1 MKRWSLSLKLTA
13 VFILISVATIAQ
25 FYFGFSGLVEKRLLD
40 VEREKAHLIAET
52 IEPMLGMNAYLGLKE
67 ELVQQLE
74 QASKNPQIVGLT
86 VYLNGE
92 KVWEKRSTKKTEDLK
107 VTYPIKDPVSGQPI
121 GSIELNYASDAFVA
135 AAQDMKGKI
144 LSQLALLAIG
154 LLFFVVFARALLKPL
169 GIIANVVQAYRPG
182 ERLKFPPLRQEAETQ
197 AIVGA
202 FGRMVDNVREYTAL
216 LERYKLSMDE
226 SSIVSRMNPQGVITY
241 VNDEFCRVTGYDQ
254 DELVGQTCDFVRNPG
269 AENLMYD
276 EFWLSLG
283 EKKIWKGTLTNRA
296 KNGENYYV
304 KSTIVPI
311 LDENEGIVEYVA
323 IQHDVTQII
332 QQRELIVR
340 QTTDP
345 VTGLG
350 NRVKLMEEIKRLGTC
365 KIALLSLDNYSMI
378 KDYYGYDVAA
388 QVLVL
393 LAKRLCQQLAGLP
406 VTVFKLAGSE
416 FGLLCEGAVQMSAFH
431 ATCRGMVENIEEE
444 SIRVEGE
451 DFLLQLSTGL
461 SGGGDQ
467 IMTNASLAL
476 QHARENREPAI
487 IFEQTENLIKRHEDN
502 LLWTKR
508 IKAALNEE
516 RISLYVQ
523 PIFASAGGETD
534 KYECLVRLIEP
545 DGSVISPFFFLDVAK
560 KSKLYH
566 KISQRVIKCAFN
578 ALERLPNVHFSINLS
593 PDDLMH
599 QDTMDLLH
607 ARLENRTLAN
617 RVVLEIV
624 ESEEIEKFSEIA
636 QTLEKLKDKGCKI
649 AIDDFG
655 TGYSNF
661 AYLMSLN
668 VDYIK
673 VDGSLIRDIDTNL
686 NSQIISRTIL
696 DFAREL
702 KLETVAEFV
711 HNDAVQHQVTAMGF
725 TYLQGFHLGRPAP
738 IEALLASLHGKST
751 RSTGPDLD

>member
-13 VFILISVATIAQ
+13 VFILISVAMIAQ
-25 FYFGFSGLVEKRLLD
+25 LYFGFSDLVEKRLLD

-52 IEPMLGMNAYLGLKE
+52 IEPLLGMNAYLGLKD
-67 ELVQQLE
+67 ELIQQLE
-74 QASKNPQIVGLT
+74 QAAKNPQIVGLT

-92 KVWEKRSTKKTEDLK
+92 KIWAKHNTNMTGDLK
-107 VTYPIKDPVSGQPI
+107 VEHPIRDPVSGQPI
-121 GSIELNYASDAFVA
+121 GSIELTYASDAFVA
-135 AAQDMKGKI
+135 AAKEMKRKI
-144 LSQLALLAIG
+144 LLQLALLSIG
-154 LLFFVVFARALLKPL
+154 LLFFVVFARVLLKPL

-182 ERLKFPPLRQEAETQ
+182 ERLQFPPLRQEAETQ

-202 FGRMVDNVREYTAL
+202 FGRMVDNVREHTAL

-241 VNDEFCRVTGYDQ
+241 VNDEFCRVTGYSRAELIGQSFSIVRQSVADNAV
-254 DELVGQTCDFVRNPG
+254 DEEIWRL
-269 AENLMYD
+269 
-276 EFWLSLG
+276 LG
-283 EKKIWKGTLTNRA
+283 EKRIWKGTLTNRTR
-296 KNGENYYV
+296 NNENYYV

-311 LDENEGIVEYVA
+311 LDENDVVVEYVT

-332 QQRELIVR
+332 QQRELIIR

-350 NRVKLMEEIKRLGTC
+350 NRVKLMEEIKHLGAC
-365 KIALLSLDNYSMI
+365 KIALLNLDNYSVI
-378 KDYYGYDVAA
+378 KDYYGYDVAT
-388 QVLVL
+388 QVLAL
-393 LAKRLCQQLAGLP
+393 LAKRLCQQVSGLP

-416 FGLLCEGAVQMSAFH
+416 FGLLCDDAVQMSAFH
-431 ATCRGMVENIEEE
+431 ATCRGTVETIEEE
-444 SIRVEGE
+444 SIQVDGE
-451 DFLLQLSTGL
+451 DFLLQLSAGL
-461 SGGGDQ
+461 SGSGDQ
-467 IMTNASLAL
+467 IITHASLAL
-476 QHARENREPAI
+476 QHAREYREPAI

-508 IKAALNEE
+508 IKAALHEE
-516 RISLYVQ
+516 RIALYVQ
-523 PIFASAGGETD
+523 PIFASGREETE

-545 DGSVISPFFFLDVAK
+545 DGRVISPFYFLDVAK

-566 KISQRVIKCAFN
+566 KISQRVIKCAFD
-578 ALERLPNVHFSINLS
+578 ALEQLPNVHFSINLS

-599 QDTMDLLH
+599 QDTIDLLH
-607 ARLENRTLAN
+607 ARLENRMQAN

-624 ESEEIEKFSEIA
+624 ESEEIEKFDEIT
-636 QTLEKLKDKGCKI
+636 QILEKLKGKGCKI

-661 AYLMSLN
+661 AYLMTLN

-673 VDGSLIRDIDTNL
+673 VDGSLIRDIDTNP

-702 KLETVAEFV
+702 NLETVAEFV
-711 HNDAVQHQVTAMGF
+711 HNEAVQHRVTAMGF
-725 TYLQGFHLGRPAP
+725 NYLQGFHLGEPAP
-738 IEALLASLHGKST
+738 IETLLAPGHIMT
-751 RSTGPDLD
+751 MRSTGSGPD